1 MALTAVLEFGDNSIK
16 RYSKQY
22 MVSDCRLLFARP
34 FNGFSPEGAARCERV
49 EVTVVAP
56 GKDDLGLIEWFS
68 TQGVQ
73 NGRLVISLTN
83 ELKDNESDSQILYF
97 EEAKCFSLS
106 EYYDINISRCRLL
119 KLAIGAETLEID
131 GVTLN
136 RI

>member
-22 MVSDCRLLFARP
+22 IVSDCRLLFARP

-106 EYYDINISRCRLL
+106 VYYDINISRRRLL

>member
-83 ELKDNESDSQILYF
+83 EIKDNESDSQILYF

-106 EYYDINISRCRLL
+106 EYYDINVSRRRLL

>member
-22 MVSDCRLLFARP
+22 LVSDCRLLFVRP

-73 NGRLVISLTN
+73 NGRLVISLAN

-106 EYYDINISRCRLL
+106 EYYDINVSRRRLL
-119 KLAIGAETLEID
+119 KL
-131 GVTLN
+131 
-136 RI
+136 

>member
-22 MVSDCRLLFARP
+22 IVSDCRLLFARP

>member
-22 MVSDCRLLFARP
+22 LVSDCRLLFARP

-106 EYYDINISRCRLL
+106 EYYDINVSRRRLL

>member
-22 MVSDCRLLFARP
+22 LVSDCRLLFARP
-34 FNGFSPEGAARCERV
+34 FNEFSPEGAARCERV
-49 EVTVVAP
+49 EVTVIAP

-73 NGRLVISLTN
+73 NGRIVISLTN
-83 ELKDNESDSQILYF
+83 DPNGNDSDTQILYF
-97 EEAKCFSLS
+97 EEAMCFSLS
-106 EYYDINISRCRLL
+106 EFYDINVSRRRLM
-119 KLAIGAETLEID
+119 KLAISAETMEID

>member
-83 ELKDNESDSQILYF
+83 ELNDNESDSQILYF

-106 EYYDINISRCRLL
+106 EYYDINVSRRRLL

>member
-83 ELKDNESDSQILYF
+83 ELKDNESDSQILSF

-106 EYYDINISRCRLL
+106 EYYDINVSRRRLL

>member
-106 EYYDINISRCRLL
+106 EYYDINISRRRLL

>member
-22 MVSDCRLLFARP
+22 IVSDCRLLFARP

-106 EYYDINISRCRLL
+106 EYYDINVSRRRLL